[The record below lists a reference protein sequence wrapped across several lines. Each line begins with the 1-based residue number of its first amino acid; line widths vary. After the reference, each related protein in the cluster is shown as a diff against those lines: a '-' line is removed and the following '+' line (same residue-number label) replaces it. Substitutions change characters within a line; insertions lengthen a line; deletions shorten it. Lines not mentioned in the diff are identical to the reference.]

1 MKSKSVSSV
10 HSSKIF
16 FFALSAVLVFL
27 GWKFIGITSQNIE
40 SQSDISSLRTQLE
53 EMQSRQENLKR
64 MENFFK
70 SDFFAEREARMKF
83 GLQKKEERMVI
94 LKEEPL
100 SSLNEK
106 NNTEFKSNGN
116 DESKKSSPGVTLNRS
131 RWWDYF
137 FGN

>member
-1 MKSKSVSSV
+1 MKSRSISSI

-27 GWKFIGITSQNIE
+27 GWKFIGITFQNIE
-40 SQSDISSLRTQLE
+40 SQSDISALRTQLE

-94 LKEEPL
+94 LKEEQP
-100 SSLNEK
+100 SLFQEK
-106 NNTEFKSNGN
+106 NNAEFEKSGN
-116 DESKKSSPGVTLNRS
+116 DEIKTNSPRTTSSRS

>member
-1 MKSKSVSSV
+1 MKSKSVSSI
-10 HSSKIF
+10 HSSKLF
-16 FFALSAVLVFL
+16 FFALSAILVFL
-27 GWKFIGITSQNIE
+27 GWKFIGITFQNIE
-40 SQSDISSLRTQLE
+40 SQSDISTLRTQLE

-100 SSLNEK
+100 SLSQEK
-106 NNTEFKSNGN
+106 NNVDFDKSGN
-116 DESKKSSPGVTLNRS
+116 EENKTNSPRTTSSRS